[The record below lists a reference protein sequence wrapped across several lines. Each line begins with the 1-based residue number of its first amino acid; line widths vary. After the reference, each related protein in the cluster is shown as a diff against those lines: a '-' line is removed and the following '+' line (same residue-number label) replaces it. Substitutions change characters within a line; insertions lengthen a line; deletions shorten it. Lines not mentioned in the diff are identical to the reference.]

1 MANGDAIDKMML
13 NNSNNTMTNSSCT
26 DVTERVDYARG
37 ISLLIIAIIAVFGN
51 IMTILVLSKFK
62 TRKVPDLLVIA
73 LAANDLIAA
82 FVPINMSIISY
93 FRGKNYSKGDV
104 PCNFFGVI
112 ASYTRFTASLIVTV
126 IAIER
131 FLAIKH
137 PLLYRKYCTP
147 SLFKKILIAVFIFN
161 AVLAFPPAVDPN
173 TPINEYQGFCLFS
186 FPRVYA
192 IFIAI
197 YSLVQSAIVLIC
209 FIWIVIELYRI
220 HRRRTKMTAQSNYN
234 KYSSAM
240 HRDNNV
246 IFSKSGFASKVS
258 DFGNRIKKVAPAV
271 GEWLQLSIE
280 AQFARMLLAVT
291 VLFYISWMP
300 TVVRWCSVWHLKY
313 VCDCQCYL
321 FLNVHPTH
329 WLELEL

>member
-1 MANGDAIDKMML
+1 MTDQMM
-13 NNSNNTMTNSSCT
+13 SNNMTNCT
-26 DVTERVDYARG
+26 EITERVDYPRG

-51 IMTILVLSKFK
+51 TMTILVLSKFK

-73 LAANDLIAA
+73 LAADDLIAV

-93 FRGKNYSKGDV
+93 FRGHNYSKDSV
-104 PCNFFGVI
+104 TCNFFGVI

-131 FLAIKH
+131 FLAIKR
-137 PLLYRKYCTP
+137 PLFYRKYCTP
-147 SLFKKILIAVFIFN
+147 SLFKKILITVFVFN
-161 AVLAFPPAVDPN
+161 AILAFPPAVDPN

-186 FPRVYA
+186 FTRVYA

-197 YSLVQSAIVLIC
+197 YSLVQSAIVLLC
-209 FIWIVIELYRI
+209 FILIVIELYKI

-234 KYSSAM
+234 KYSTAM

-246 IFSKSGFASKVS
+246 TFSKPGLVSKVS

-271 GEWLQLSIE
+271 GEWLQFSIE

-300 TVVRWCSVWHLKY
+300 TVVSYNKYCAVW
-313 VCDCQCYL
+313 
-321 FLNVHPTH
+321 
-329 WLELEL
+329 